1 MPMLLYLLLYLSPI
15 LHLSTNKTFFFLFF
29 PLFYAIAV
37 GDRLPGNPL
46 DVSRELLNSAEGARL
61 LSYVE
66 AVKVGEDR
74 SVRCIALVF

>member
-1 MPMLLYLLLYLSPI
+1 M
-15 LHLSTNKTFFFLFF
+15 
-29 PLFYAIAV
+29 A
-37 GDRLPGNPL
+37 GRLPGNPL

-74 SVRCIALVF
+74 SVEKGGIRFVLFQPPATQKI